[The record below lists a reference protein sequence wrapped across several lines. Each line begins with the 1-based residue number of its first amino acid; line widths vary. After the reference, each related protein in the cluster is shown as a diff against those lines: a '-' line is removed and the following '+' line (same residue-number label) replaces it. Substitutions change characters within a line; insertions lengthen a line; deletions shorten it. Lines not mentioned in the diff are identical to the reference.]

1 MKIKS
6 YIYAAAIVAMAA
18 CSSDDLAV
26 EQNGG
31 GNNNGTVGEEVE
43 AFTSTITDNYIQ
55 LGEEDMDNG
64 TFTRAGV
71 NTETFAATWDVG
83 DEVCISDGTL
93 IFSYDVESTSADG
106 ETCKLVV
113 KDNHKAFST
122 DKGFHA
128 IYPRRAV
135 TECEGGKWEGNVVT
149 AQVFAQQSYSE
160 NTANVPGHNNHYF
173 GGYYVTKNIAGF
185 DPSTPG
191 VYKFSFMPLCS
202 VIDVDLSDLVLDS
215 GDQIAGVYV
224 KDNDGHSLA
233 GHFEYNY
240 ATKKIKTLGL
250 GECPYN
256 FSSRSDVVEVNF
268 FHQEVDG
275 VVSYDKIKTDD
286 KTVRFY
292 VLPIKL
298 AHGVTISIRTLK
310 GKYYSKKSSTAVG
323 SEEAPFEMDN
333 DATNMGSIAKPYYKK
348 YRFGSASTAKMGAWM
363 ACLPNNIYFNMLSI
377 PGTHDSATSGLS
389 TQIGGKCQNWTIAQQ
404 LENGV
409 RAFDLRPA
417 ASSPE
422 NIHHGIINTG
432 VKFSDALAALTTF
445 LQNNPTETLFAFI
458 HMEKATLWDISD
470 AEKLEWSYSVYP
482 KIKDLVDND
491 KALDALN
498 TNTKLTDCLGKIIF
512 VWRDDLTCNEKVYN
526 ACKIPWNDNVARTV
540 YVQNTAGTSI
550 NGLYCSYQD
559 IYEASNLGTTEG
571 NVGYDDVFVRT
582 KLSNVNDKT
591 AVVKNFIRSAVEN
604 YNDEKKRLVLN
615 FASWADG
622 TGQTLEANPISN
634 AADIILGEALPYIVQ
649 QHERV
654 GIIFSD
660 FVDRTYGS
668 YTVPQVVLSNNFKHC
683 FMNRSRVDQLKKYNS
698 DKNTGINIS
707 GDDYADDS
715 EVFVKK
721 RKF

>member
-64 TFTRAGV
+64 TVTRAGV
-71 NTETFAATWDVG
+71 NTETFAATWEVG

-160 NTANVPGHNNHYF
+160 NTADVPGHNNHYF

-310 GKYYSKKSSTAVG
+310 GKYYSKKSLTAVG

-333 DATNMGSIAKPYYKK
+333 DAQNMGSIAKPYYKK

-363 ACLPNNIYFNMLSI
+363 ACLPNNIFYTMLSI
-377 PGTHDSATSGLS
+377 PGSHDSATKGTSYHGIS
-389 TQIGGKCQNWTIAQQ
+389 AETQSWTLQQQ

-409 RAFDLRPA
+409 RAFDLRPNGT
-417 ASSPE
+417 SSTLE
-422 NIHHGIINTG
+422 ISHGSAMTG
-432 VKFSDALAALTTF
+432 ITLSSAVETMHTYLT
-445 LQNNPTETLFAFI
+445 NNPTECIIALI
-458 HMEKATLWDISD
+458 HMEKPTLGNVSNSQQQTWSNNVYNIVHT
-470 AEKLEWSYSVYP
+470 AVEKGY
-482 KIKDLVDND
+482 
-491 KALDALN
+491 ALDALEQ
-498 TNTKLTDCLGKIIF
+498 NTKFNDCRGKIIF
-512 VWRDDLTCNEKVYN
+512 IYRDDLTGDDDKKTYN

-540 YVQNTAGTSI
+540 YVQGTGGSSI
-550 NGLYCSYQD
+550 SGFLCSYQD
-559 IYEASNLGTTEG
+559 VYNKANIGTTDG
-571 NVGYDDVFVRT
+571 NVAYDDLQQKDNLENT
-582 KLSNVNDKT
+582 AAKT
-591 AVVKNFIRSAVEN
+591 ALIKKFIDSA
-604 YNDEKKRLVLN
+604 DGTKDARLILN
-615 FASWADG
+615 FASWAG
-622 TGQTLEANPISN
+622 ESN
-634 AADIILGEALPYIVQ
+634 VSSSTNTIMSEINPYIVSK
-649 QHERV
+649 HERL

-660 FVDRTYGS
+660 YVNGTYGG
-668 YTVPQVVLSNNFKHC
+668 YNFVAVTLSNNFKHC